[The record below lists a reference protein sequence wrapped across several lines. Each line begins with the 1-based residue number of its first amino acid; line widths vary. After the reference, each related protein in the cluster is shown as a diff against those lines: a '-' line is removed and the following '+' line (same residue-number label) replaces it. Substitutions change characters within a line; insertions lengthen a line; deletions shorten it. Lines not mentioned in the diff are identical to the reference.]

1 MKKYTIKRPPSE
13 LHLVHPVNGV
23 HPTRFNINY
32 KNELNPAQYEA
43 VTSVNGPLLVVA
55 GAGTGKTR
63 TIVYRVAYLVELG
76 VKPEHI
82 LLLTFTRKAAQEMLR
97 RAAILLDSRCEQVSG
112 GTFHS
117 FANSVLRK
125 HASLIGYQTSFTI
138 LDQADAE
145 DVVNLLRTQMKLDMR
160 ERRFPRKETLY
171 DLYSRSI
178 NTLTP
183 LKELLSKDY
192 PHYLD
197 LENDIREVHARY
209 VEYKQK
215 HNLMDYDDLLVNLV
229 RLLKEHEPVRATLS
243 SRYKY
248 IMVDEY
254 QDTNKIQAE
263 IVKLLAHKHQ
273 NVLVVGDDS
282 QSIYAFRGANF
293 RNIMDFPKDFPECK
307 VVTIE
312 ENYRST
318 QPILDVA
325 NEIIVRAKEKYTKV
339 LYTKKPTGCLPQLVI
354 GQNENL
360 QSKFIVQRVL
370 QLREE
375 GVALNDVAVLF
386 RSSYLSFDLEIELA
400 KAGIPFMKFGG
411 FKFIETAH
419 VKDLVAY
426 LRVLDNPRDVVA
438 WNRILLLL
446 DGVGPRTAERVIDDI
461 LQRHMSTGSDAA
473 KFWMNYGEYPDRV
486 KDLFERLKR
495 IQPEYVLPTE
505 KTEEILEHYEPIF
518 RTRYDDYTKR
528 KKDLE
533 MFLTITE
540 RYRNVSSLLT
550 DLALEPP
557 NESVSD
563 ITPPGKDDECLVL
576 STIHSAKGLEWHSV
590 FVLYAL
596 DGRFPTSRAAE
607 DIDEM
612 EEERRLMYVACTRAK
627 ENLFIT
633 YPVNIYDRESGM
645 VLSKPSRFI
654 EGIEEKLLEPW
665 VVDEE

>member
-1 MKKYTIKRPPSE
+1 
-13 LHLVHPVNGV
+13 
-23 HPTRFNINY
+23 
-32 KNELNPAQYEA
+32 
-43 VTSVNGPLLVVA
+43 
-55 GAGTGKTR
+55 
-63 TIVYRVAYLVELG
+63 
-76 VKPEHI
+76 
-82 LLLTFTRKAAQEMLR
+82 
-97 RAAILLDSRCEQVSG
+97 
-112 GTFHS
+112 
-117 FANSVLRK
+117 
-125 HASLIGYQTSFTI
+125 
-138 LDQADAE
+138 
-145 DVVNLLRTQMKLDMR
+145 
-160 ERRFPRKETLY
+160 
-171 DLYSRSI
+171 
-178 NTLTP
+178 
-183 LKELLSKDY
+183 
-192 PHYLD
+192 
-197 LENDIREVHARY
+197 
-209 VEYKQK
+209 
-215 HNLMDYDDLLVNLV
+215 MDYDDLLVNLV
-229 RLLKEHEPVRATLS
+229 KLLKDHEPVRASLS
-243 SRYKY
+243 NRYKY

-263 IVKLLAHKHQ
+263 IVKLLAYKHQ
-273 NVLVVGDDS
+273 NVMVVGDDS

-293 RNIMDFPKDFPECK
+293 RNIMDFPKDFPDCK

-325 NEIIVRAKEKYTKV
+325 NEIIARAKEKYTKV
-339 LYTKKPTGCLPQLVI
+339 LYTKKPTGVLPQLVI

-360 QSKFIVQRVL
+360 QSKFIVQKVL

-375 GVALNDVAVLF
+375 GVALNDIAVLF

-438 WNRILLLL
+438 WNRILLLI
-446 DGVGPRTAERVIDDI
+446 DGVGPRTAERVISDI
-461 LQRHMSTGSDAA
+461 LQRHVNTALDAS
-473 KFWMNYGEYPDRV
+473 KFWMNHGDYPDRV
-486 KDLFERLKR
+486 KELFEKLKGV
-495 IQPEYVLPTE
+495 QPEHVSPTE
-505 KTEEILEHYEPIF
+505 KTEEILEYYEPMF
-518 RTRYDDYTKR
+518 RTRYDDHTKR

-540 RYRNVSSLLT
+540 RYRDISSLLT

-576 STIHSAKGLEWHSV
+576 STIHSAKGLEWHSA

-607 DIDEM
+607 DDDEM

>member
-1 MKKYTIKRPPSE
+1 MKKYTLKRPPSE
-13 LHLVHPVNGV
+13 LHLIY
-23 HPTRFNINY
+23 PTRFRIDY
-32 KNELNPAQYEA
+32 KNDLNPAQYEA
-43 VTSVNGPLLVVA
+43 VTSVNGPHLIVA

-76 VKPEHI
+76 VRPEHI
-82 LLLTFTRKAAQEMLR
+82 LLLTFTRKAAHEMLR
-97 RAAILLDSRCEQVSG
+97 RAAILLDTRCEQVAG

-125 HASLIGYQTSFTI
+125 HAPLIGYQTSFTI
-138 LDQADAE
+138 LDQSDAE
-145 DVVNLLRTQMKLDMR
+145 DVVNLLRTQMKLDTR

-183 LKELLSKDY
+183 LKELLRKDY
-192 PHYLD
+192 PHYLE
-197 LENDIREVHARY
+197 LESDIRELHARY
-209 VEYKQK
+209 VQYKQK
-215 HNLMDYDDLLVNLV
+215 HNLMDYDDLLLNFVK
-229 RLLKEHEPVRATLS
+229 LLKEHEPVRAALS
-243 SRYKY
+243 NRYKY

-263 IVKLLAHKHQ
+263 IVKLLAYKHQ
-273 NVLVVGDDS
+273 NVMVVGDDS

-293 RNIMDFPKDFPECK
+293 RNIMDFPKEFPGCK
-307 VVTIE
+307 VITIE

-318 QPILDVA
+318 QPILNVS
-325 NEIIVRAKEKYTKV
+325 NEVISRAKEKYTKV
-339 LYTKKPTGCLPQLVI
+339 LYTRKPSGAMPQLVI
-354 GQNENL
+354 TQTENL
-360 QSKFIVQRVL
+360 QSKFIVQKVL
-370 QLREE
+370 ELREQ
-375 GVALNDVAVLF
+375 GVPLRDIAVLF
-386 RSSYLSFDLEIELA
+386 RSSFLSFDLEIELT
-400 KAGIPFMKFGG
+400 KAGIPFIKFGG

-438 WNRILLLL
+438 WNRILLLI
-446 DGVGPRTAERVIDDI
+446 DGVGPRTAEKVIEDI
-461 LQRHMSTGSDAA
+461 LQKRVVMAGETG
-473 KFWMNYGEYPDRV
+473 KFWMNYGDYPDRV
-486 KDLFERLKR
+486 KELFERLKK
-495 IQPEYVLPTE
+495 IAPDHISPTE
-505 KTEEILEHYEPIF
+505 KTEAILDYYHPIF
-518 RTRYDDYTKR
+518 RARYDDYTKR
-528 KKDLE
+528 QKDLE

-540 RYRNVSSLLT
+540 RYRSISSLLS

-590 FVLYAL
+590 FVIHVL
-596 DGRFPTSRAAE
+596 DGRFPISRAAE
-607 DIDEM
+607 DDDEM

-627 ENLFIT
+627 ENLFLI
-633 YPVNIYDRESGM
+633 YPVHIYDRESGM

-654 EGIEEKLLEPW
+654 EGLEEKVLETW
-665 VVDEE
+665 TVDEE

>member
-1 MKKYTIKRPPSE
+1 MMKKYTIKRPPSE
-13 LHLVHPVNGV
+13 LHLV

-43 VTSVNGPLLVVA
+43 VTSVNGPHLIVA

-76 VKPEHI
+76 VKPEHL

-145 DVVNLLRTQMKLDMR
+145 DVVNLLRTQMKLDTR
-160 ERRFPRKETLY
+160 ERRFPRKGTLY
-171 DLYSRSI
+171 DLYSRSV

-183 LKELLSKDY
+183 LKELLSRDY

-197 LENDIREVHARY
+197 LENDIREVHAKY

-229 RLLKEHEPVRATLS
+229 KLLKDHEPVRASLS
-243 SRYKY
+243 DQYKY

-263 IVKLLAHKHQ
+263 IVNLLAYKHQ
-273 NVLVVGDDS
+273 NVMVVGDDS

-293 RNIMDFPKDFPECK
+293 RNIMDFPKEFSDCK
-307 VVTIE
+307 VITIE

-325 NEIIVRAKEKYTKV
+325 NEIIARAKEKYTKV
-339 LYTKKPTGCLPQLVI
+339 LYTRKPSRVLPQLVI

-360 QSKFIVQRVL
+360 QSKFIVQKVL

-375 GVALNDVAVLF
+375 GVALNDIAVLF

-400 KAGIPFMKFGG
+400 KAGIPFIKFGG

-419 VKDLVAY
+419 VKDMVAY

-438 WNRILLLL
+438 WNRILLLIE
-446 DGVGPRTAERVIDDI
+446 GVGPRTAERVISDI
-461 LQRHMSTGSDAA
+461 LQRHLNTGSDAG
-473 KFWMNYGEYPDRV
+473 KFWMSYGDYPDRV
-486 KDLFERLKR
+486 KELFERLKR
-495 IQPEYVLPTE
+495 IQPEYVSPTE
-505 KTEEILEHYEPIF
+505 KTEEILEYYEPMF

-533 MFLTITE
+533 MFLAITE
-540 RYRNVSSLLT
+540 RYRNISSLLT

-607 DIDEM
+607 DDDEM

>member
-13 LHLVHPVNGV
+13 LHLVHPQ
-23 HPTRFNINY
+23 RFSINY

-43 VTSVNGPLLVVA
+43 VTSVNGPHLVVA

-76 VKPEHI
+76 VKPENI

-117 FANSVLRK
+117 FANSTLRK
-125 HASLIGYQTSFTI
+125 YAPLIGYQTAFTI
-138 LDQADAE
+138 LDQSDAE
-145 DVVNLLRTQMKLDMR
+145 DVVNLLRTQMKLDTR

-183 LKELLSKDY
+183 LKELLSSDY
-192 PHYLD
+192 PHYRD
-197 LENDIREVHARY
+197 LEDDIRELHANYVRY
-209 VEYKQK
+209 KLS

-229 RLLKEHEPVRATLS
+229 KLLKEHEPVRAALS
-243 SRYKY
+243 NRYKY

-263 IVKLLAHKHQ
+263 IVGLLAYKHQ
-273 NVLVVGDDS
+273 NVMVVGDDS

-293 RNIMDFPKDFPECK
+293 RNIMDFPKDFPNCK
-307 VVTIE
+307 IVTIE

-318 QPILDVA
+318 QPILDVS
-325 NEIIVRAKEKYTKV
+325 NEIIARAREKYTKV
-339 LYTKKPTGCLPQLVI
+339 LYTRKPSGPQPQLVI
-354 GQNENL
+354 AQNENL

-370 QLREE
+370 ELREQ
-375 GVALNDVAVLF
+375 GAALNDIAVLF
-386 RSSYLSFDLEIELA
+386 RSSFLSFDLEIELA
-400 KAGIPFMKFGG
+400 KAGIPFVKFGG

-426 LRVLDNPRDVVA
+426 LRVLENPRDAVA
-438 WNRILLLL
+438 WNRILLLVE
-446 DGVGPRTAERVIDDI
+446 GVGPRTAERVIEDI
-461 LQRHMSTGSDAA
+461 VHRHVGTTGEAA
-473 KFWMNYGEYPDRV
+473 AFWMNYGDYPDRV
-486 KDLFERLKR
+486 RELFERLKK
-495 IQPEYVLPTE
+495 IYPDHIIPTE
-505 KTEEILEHYEPIF
+505 KTEEILNYYEPIF
-518 RTRYDDYTKR
+518 RTRYDDHTKR
-528 KKDLE
+528 KKDLD

-540 RYRNVSSLLT
+540 RYRSISSLLS

-607 DIDEM
+607 DDDEM

-633 YPVNIYDRESGM
+633 YPVNIYDRETGM

-654 EGIEEKLLEPW
+654 EGLEEKVLEPW
-665 VVDEE
+665 TVDEE